1 MDAPIS
7 SSRYELGNQVG
18 SGQWGRVFK
27 ATDKILR
34 REVAIKVLDPTQLA
48 GGQMTERRLAL
59 DDVVSKEALELM
71 PCSYIVPRQLEK
83 DDKGIPFFVMP
94 FYSTFLSDVI
104 DRDGKPQMMGQGLEA
119 SAVLNYMRTLAR
131 GVAEMHHKF
140 HRVHGDLKPD
150 NLAIDNDSNILVSD
164 FGTATYAVAQHNNP
178 RDNMGCRL
186 VRAPECFIPGSHPSR
201 PSDVYSFGSLIYRM
215 ITGRFPF
222 QKERDDG
229 TLSDI
234 VVETYKD
241 KDEWNTFVDKRTAVL
256 PKPFRNLVRSCMYDD
271 AQRIQHGQE
280 LVERV
285 DEMIDQYER
294 MQPRRRLKRAGMIAA
309 GIALV
314 AALGFV
320 GYELKK
326 SADAAKTELH
336 QREQYWDYNQKL
348 EFIKRYDAGDRYFG
362 EYPDYFELAKINHWE
377 ERVKDR
383 RTAFFI
389 YLRPDIAKELIRE
402 RGTFDFDKIEPE
414 RFSEGWKEYRDVTT
428 LGRMMDSWMFSER
441 FNKEKKVE
449 DEYQDLKSQMKEAPS
464 PK

>member
-271 AQRIQHGQE
+271 AQRIQHGKE

-309 GIALV
+309 GITLI
-314 AALGFV
+314 AALGFG

-326 SADAAKTELH
+326 SRDASATELA
-336 QREQYWDYNQKL
+336 EKKEYWSQQQKL
-348 EFIKRYDAGDRYFG
+348 GIIRLYDAGDKYN
-362 EYPDYFELAKINHWE
+362 PDYGYYFELAKIAHWE
-377 ERVKDR
+377 VNVKDR
-383 RTAFFI
+383 KTAYFI
-389 YLRPDIAKELIRE
+389 YLDPESAKRVIKE
-402 RGTFDFDKIEPE
+402 RGTFNFEKLKPEFDTP
-414 RFSEGWKEYRDVTT
+414 GWGAYLHIDSLR
-428 LGRMMDSWMFSER
+428 GGMDSWMYHER
-441 FNKEKKVE
+441 AGRQKEIDK
-449 DEYQDLKSQMKEAPS
+449 EYQDLKSQMKEAPS